1 MKLCRRNFMSSI
13 FGGILTPIVVS
24 CKKSESVKMLS
35 FADIHCDDDRADD
48 GAKDYKMS
56 FSKVQS
62 AISKVR
68 NEKFDCVLNFGD
80 IVEGEPAQLQK
91 MMGELSSVGVP
102 VKNVLG
108 NHDLRCKPEVQHKMM
123 SMLFEESKSYYSFDV
138 KNWRF
143 FVLDSMRLS
152 RVSKIKNER
161 CTNESAYWLA
171 KVKGKENGVVWGGG
185 VDSEQLEW
193 LENGLK
199 KATQENKKVA
209 VLCHMTI
216 FPFTHASMFNH
227 EQIAEI
233 LENNKC
239 VKAFI
244 CGHLHE
250 GGYVQHNSVHYLTM
264 QSILQNKE
272 PTFSTL
278 EFCEDKIVVK
288 GFGKEVSRTLN
299 F

>member
-1 MKLCRRNFMSSI
+1 MYIRM
-13 FGGILTPIVVS
+13 
-24 CKKSESVKMLS
+24 
-35 FADIHCDDDRADD
+35 
-48 GAKDYKMS
+48 
-56 FSKVQS
+56 
-62 AISKVR
+62 
-68 NEKFDCVLNFGD
+68 
-80 IVEGEPAQLQK
+80 
-91 MMGELSSVGVP
+91 
-102 VKNVLG
+102 
-108 NHDLRCKPEVQHKMM
+108 
-123 SMLFEESKSYYSFDV
+123 YSFDV

-209 VLCHMTI
+209 VFCHMTI

-233 LENNKC
+233 FQKHWDLI
-239 VKAFI
+239 VRVWGWS
-244 CGHLHE
+244 GHFVELDRC
-250 GGYVQHNSVHYLTM
+250 YQDQVL
-264 QSILQNKE
+264 
-272 PTFSTL
+272 
-278 EFCEDKIVVK
+278 
-288 GFGKEVSRTLN
+288 SRTEYSRI
-299 F
+299 

>member
-62 AISKVR
+62 AISKVK
-68 NEKFDCVLNFGD
+68 NEKFDCVLNLGD

-138 KNWRF
+138 KIG
-143 FVLDSMRLS
+143 
-152 RVSKIKNER
+152 VS
-161 CTNESAYWLA
+161 L
-171 KVKGKENGVVWGGG
+171 
-185 VDSEQLEW
+185 
-193 LENGLK
+193 
-199 KATQENKKVA
+199 
-209 VLCHMTI
+209 
-216 FPFTHASMFNH
+216 F
-227 EQIAEI
+227 
-233 LENNKC
+233 
-239 VKAFI
+239 
-244 CGHLHE
+244 
-250 GGYVQHNSVHYLTM
+250 
-264 QSILQNKE
+264 
-272 PTFSTL
+272 
-278 EFCEDKIVVK
+278 
-288 GFGKEVSRTLN
+288 
-299 F
+299 